1 MTLIITYH
9 NNILHWQHA
18 RERTHAIDIYQLP
31 MQDITVRHRLL
42 YKYEST
48 MSDSDFLVVPNDP
61 IARHE
66 HALRVLNLRMTSK
79 DTETKLS
86 KPEATSKKSVC
97 DTSKYIDFT
106 TTNKYYGKLFDPIR
120 GKDEAKP
127 LHEHTS
133 ASASSDEQ
141 KEAMTFEPVTLR
153 FNPESLLKMSNEMV
167 NAKVSGVNQNCNNGS
182 DDNIT
187 KHSST
192 DLHQAQRG
200 NSILDGFGQTYR
212 IMYQNNDPAAPNSNG
227 ETYTYPRIPR
237 SSIMKSP
244 DSGKVKATTR
254 LNNSKQSSTTTRA
267 SVGEQKRQ
275 AGATARSEG
284 GKRKIT
290 RNQRGKK
297 QAKTRP

>member
-1 MTLIITYH
+1 
-9 NNILHWQHA
+9 
-18 RERTHAIDIYQLP
+18 

-141 KEAMTFEPVTLR
+141 KEAMTFEPGSGSRNLQQSPR
-153 FNPESLLKMSNEMV
+153 WFLK
-167 NAKVSGVNQNCNNGS
+167 
-182 DDNIT
+182 
-187 KHSST
+187 
-192 DLHQAQRG
+192 
-200 NSILDGFGQTYR
+200 
-212 IMYQNNDPAAPNSNG
+212 
-227 ETYTYPRIPR
+227 
-237 SSIMKSP
+237 
-244 DSGKVKATTR
+244 
-254 LNNSKQSSTTTRA
+254 
-267 SVGEQKRQ
+267 
-275 AGATARSEG
+275 
-284 GKRKIT
+284 
-290 RNQRGKK
+290 
-297 QAKTRP
+297 